1 MSLFEKV
8 TKGLNEATKKELS
21 QGGKEYLKA
30 IGGGL
35 LMSFGAYLFSS
46 HAVEY
51 GRHVGRAEILGG
63 LSEAT
68 EKLESINED
77 INKN

>member
-1 MSLFEKV
+1 MSLIETV
-8 TKGLNEATKKELS
+8 LKGLTEVTKKELS
-21 QGGKEYLKA
+21 QSGKEYLKA

-46 HAVEY
+46 HAVEF
-51 GRHVGRAEILGG
+51 GRHVGRAEVFGK
-63 LSEAT
+63 LSDAV
-68 EKLESINED
+68 NEN

>member
-1 MSLFEKV
+1 MSLIETV
-8 TKGLNEATKKELS
+8 IKGLKEVTKKELN

-46 HAVEY
+46 HAVEF
-51 GRHVGRAEILGG
+51 GRHVGRAEVFDK
-63 LSEAT
+63 LSDAIDE
-68 EKLESINED
+68 N

>member
-1 MSLFEKV
+1 MSYTEMKNAFK
-8 TKGLNEATKKELS
+8 EATKKELN

-46 HAVEY
+46 HAVKF
-51 GRHVGRAEILGG
+51 GQRVGRAEVLCK
-63 LSEAT
+63 LSDTAE
-68 EKLESINED
+68 ELESSNED

>member
-1 MSLFEKV
+1 MSYTEMKNTFK
-8 TKGLNEATKKELS
+8 EATKKELS

-35 LMSFGAYLFSS
+35 LMGIGAYLFSS
-46 HAVEY
+46 RAVNF
-51 GRHVGRAEILGG
+51 GQHVGRAEVLGK
-63 LSEAT
+63 LTDTAE
-68 EKLESINED
+68 ELESSNED

>member
-1 MSLFEKV
+1 MSLIETV
-8 TKGLNEATKKELS
+8 TKGLKEATKKELN
-21 QGGKEYLKA
+21 QGGKDYLKA
-30 IGGGL
+30 IGGAL

-51 GRHVGRAEILGG
+51 GRHVGRAEVLGK
-63 LSEAT
+63 LTDTAE
-68 EKLESINED
+68 ELESSNED

>member
-1 MSLFEKV
+1 MSYTEMKNTFK
-8 TKGLNEATKKELS
+8 EATKKELS

-46 HAVEY
+46 HAVEF
-51 GRHVGRAEILGG
+51 GHHVGRAEVLGK
-63 LSEAT
+63 LTDTAE
-68 EKLESINED
+68 ELESSNED
-77 INKN
+77 NKN

>member
-1 MSLFEKV
+1 MSLIETV
-8 TKGLNEATKKELS
+8 LKGLTEVTKKELS
-21 QGGKEYLKA
+21 QSGKEYLKA

-46 HAVEY
+46 HAVEF
-51 GRHVGRAEILGG
+51 GRHVGRAEVFDK
-63 LSEAT
+63 LSDAV
-68 EKLESINED
+68 NEN

>member
-1 MSLFEKV
+1 MSLIETV
-8 TKGLNEATKKELS
+8 SKGLKEVTKKELS
-21 QGGKEYLKA
+21 QSGKEYLKA

-46 HAVEY
+46 HAVEF
-51 GRHVGRAEILGG
+51 GKHVGRAEVFSK
-63 LSEAT
+63 LSDAV
-68 EKLESINED
+68 NEN

>member
-1 MSLFEKV
+1 MSLIETV
-8 TKGLNEATKKELS
+8 TKGLKEVTKKELN
-21 QGGKEYLKA
+21 QGGKEYWKA

-46 HAVEY
+46 HAVEF
-51 GRHVGRAEILGG
+51 GRHVGRAEVFDK
-63 LSEAT
+63 LSDTA
-68 EKLESINED
+68 EKLDSLNVD

>member
-1 MSLFEKV
+1 MSLIETV
-8 TKGLNEATKKELS
+8 SKGLTEVTKKELS
-21 QGGKEYLKA
+21 QSGKEYLKA

-46 HAVEY
+46 HAVEF
-51 GRHVGRAEILGG
+51 GRHVGRAEVFGK
-63 LSEAT
+63 LSDAV
-68 EKLESINED
+68 NEN

>member
-1 MSLFEKV
+1 MSLLESIK
-8 TKGLNEATKKELS
+8 KNLKEATKKELN
-21 QGGKEYLKA
+21 QGGIEYLKA

-35 LMSFGAYLFSS
+35 VMCIGTYLYAS

-51 GRHVGRAEILGG
+51 GRHAGRAEILDG
-63 LSEAT
+63 LSDTA
-68 EKLESINED
+68 EKLDSSNED

>member
-1 MSLFEKV
+1 M
-8 TKGLNEATKKELS
+8 
-21 QGGKEYLKA
+21 KA

-46 HAVEY
+46 HAVEF
-51 GRHVGRAEILGG
+51 GRHVGRAEVFDK
-63 LSEAT
+63 LSDAIDE
-68 EKLESINED
+68 N

>member
-1 MSLFEKV
+1 MSLFESV
-8 TKGLNEATKKELS
+8 IKGLKEVTKKELS

-51 GRHVGRAEILGG
+51 GRHIGRAES
-63 LSEAT
+63 LST
-68 EKLESINED
+68 LSDTIEKLDSINEN